1 MGSLSDAGIDEAR
14 GQRLGLGLNCGLV
27 TAEAGIIT
35 TIVGNYDDLAAL
47 SGNAGAFSLW
57 PNQIQPKIR
66 EVRAVA
72 SAHFVK

>member
-1 MGSLSDAGIDEAR
+1 M
-14 GQRLGLGLNCGLV
+14 